1 MREIYKFE
9 FISADIQEKIL
20 QGFYPVGRLLPSEN
34 DLAKHY
40 DVSRETIRKAQK
52 RLEDTGFIQKQQ
64 GKGATVLDFA
74 RFSFPISGL
83 TSYKELQES
92 KQFQTATRVLMNKQ
106 IPAPDFLV
114 GADGVEAGEPF
125 IYLIRSREMAGETVI
140 IDHDYLRVSVIP
152 DGVPDAIAEVSIY
165 QYFEQELNLQISFAN
180 KEIVAKLADDI
191 DQKEMSIGPDE
202 YIIQVN
208 SHVYLEDATF
218 FQYTSSHHRIDK
230 FRFEEF
236 ARRTTH

>member
-1 MREIYKFE
+1 MYKFE
-9 FISADIQEKIL
+9 FISADIQDKIH
-20 QGFYPVGRLLPSEN
+20 QGVYPVGRLLPSEN
-34 DLAKHY
+34 ELAKTY

-64 GKGATVLDFA
+64 GKGAMVLDFA

-83 TSYKELQES
+83 TSYKELQEA
-92 KQFQTATRVLMNKQ
+92 QHFHTATHVLKNERIQ
-106 IPAPDFLV
+106 APDFLV
-114 GADGVEAGEPF
+114 GKDGVEPGEPF
-125 IYLIRSREMAGETVI
+125 IHLIRAREMEGETI
-140 IDHDYLRVSVIP
+140 IVDHDYLRVSVIK
-152 DGVPDAIAEVSIY
+152 DDVPDAIAEVSIY

-180 KEIVAKLADDI
+180 KEIVAKKANDM
-191 DQKEMSIGPDE
+191 DQKQMVIGPDD

-230 FRFEEF
+230 FRFAEF
-236 ARRTTH
+236 ARRTAH